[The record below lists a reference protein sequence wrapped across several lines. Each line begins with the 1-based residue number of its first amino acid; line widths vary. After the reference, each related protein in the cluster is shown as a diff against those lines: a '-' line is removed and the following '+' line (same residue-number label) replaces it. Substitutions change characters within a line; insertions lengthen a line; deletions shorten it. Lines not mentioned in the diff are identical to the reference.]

1 MSYRVV
7 AFDLDGTLLGSNREI
22 RADSVRA
29 IQTLRDQGVKVVLVT
44 GRHHVAVRAY
54 HHQLQLDT
62 PVICCNGTYLYDF
75 INDRVIQGAPIAQSD
90 ALQIVQAMDYDE
102 INMLMYV
109 SDAMTYE
116 HLDDHLIEMQQWAE
130 TVAPELRPVM
140 RQVDFKQVIESGDT
154 IWKFVASGA
163 DPAQIQQA
171 VAQLQTQLDLSCEW
185 SWYNRVDLSAPG
197 NTKGFRL
204 EQLLKDWQIDPKHV
218 IAFGDNGNDVSMI
231 KLAGQ
236 GVAMGNAVDELKQAA
251 DWVTAGNNDNGIA
264 AALEHFFP
272 EFFE

>member
-1 MSYRVV
+1 MSYQVV
-7 AFDLDGTLLGSNREI
+7 AFDLDGTLLGSDREI
-22 RADSVRA
+22 REESIKA
-29 IQTLRDQGVKVVLVT
+29 IQALRAQGVKVVLVT

-75 INDRVIQGAPIAQSD
+75 INDRVVHGAPIAKAD
-90 ALQIVQAMDYDE
+90 ALKIVEAMDYDD

-116 HLDDHLIEMQQWAE
+116 QLDDHLVEMQQWAE
-130 TVAPELRPVM
+130 GVAPELRPVM
-140 RQVDFKQVIESGDT
+140 RQVNFKEVVESGDT
-154 IWKFVASGA
+154 IWKFVASGE
-163 DPAQIQQA
+163 DPAHIQQA

-204 EQLLKDWQIDPKHV
+204 GELLNDWHIDPSQLV
-218 IAFGDNGNDVSMI
+218 AFGDNGNDVSMI
-231 KLAGQ
+231 KLAGV
-236 GVAMGNAVDELKQAA
+236 GVAMGNGVDELKEAA
-251 DWVTAGNNDNGIA
+251 DYVTTENNSDGISS
-264 AALEHFFP
+264 ALKHFFP
-272 EFFE
+272 ECF